1 MSPVAQ
7 AKSRSHSRPVLAVA
21 DADIVEPA
29 VAFQVIVVVDSSS
42 ELEAAKPRGVDSD
55 DLGVARGN
63 AGRPPM
69 PPPEGEI
76 YKGKLQ
82 NLIRRLYLKKR
93 EAIKKQRYDDKKNLL
108 NE

>member
-7 AKSRSHSRPVLAVA
+7 AKSRSHRRPVLAEA

-76 YKGKLQ
+76 YIG
-82 NLIRRLYLKKR
+82 LIAKPYMAFILKKT
-93 EAIKKQRYDDKKNLL
+93 
-108 NE
+108 

>member
-69 PPPEGEI
+69 PPPEDEI
-76 YKGKLQ
+76 YIW
-82 NLIRRLYLKKR
+82 LIAKPYMAFILKKT
-93 EAIKKQRYDDKKNLL
+93 
-108 NE
+108 